1 MSICSENIQLAD
13 IDNELTRLRDIQKE
27 KNQIN
32 ANLFTLIIYAHNDD
46 RIGDLRHIVQSII
59 EKFPCRVLMIEVGS
73 DPAHDYVRVKV
84 SNAVTTTGD
93 ITVACDQIT
102 IEVGVKQ
109 LQRVPFIILPHIL
122 PDLPVHLLWGED
134 PTMESEILPKLEKFA
149 TRLIYNSDCMRQL
162 KPFSEKMLKEI
173 STLPIEFMDMN
184 WALIAGWRDVLNQVF
199 DLPEHLQGLRN
210 AQALHIFYNAQ
221 ESQFTKHPE
230 IQAVY
235 LQAWLAACLGW
246 KSVTQSYSKELLA
259 LVYNHSDRNITVQ
272 LHPKQNNKLPTGSI
286 LSVEISSIDGAQY
299 LLTRDETNPKVI
311 AHFSTLDT
319 CEVPFTLPLPD
330 PKRGFTFMKEI
341 FYRPVSSHY
350 KKMLEVLAVSD
361 FKLH

>member
-1 MSICSENIQLAD
+1 MSICSENIQMAD
-13 IDNELTRLRDIQKE
+13 IDKELTRLRDIQKE

-32 ANLFTLIIYAHNDD
+32 ANLFTLITYAHDAD

-59 EKFPCRVLMIEVGS
+59 EKFPCRILMIEVGNDQES
-73 DPAHDYVRVKV
+73 DYVRVKV

-134 PTMESEILPKLEKFA
+134 PTVENEILPKLEKFA
-149 TRLIYNSDCMRQL
+149 TRLIYNSDCMCQL
-162 KPFSEKMLKEI
+162 KSFSETMLKEMN
-173 STLPIEFMDMN
+173 TLPIEFMDMN

-199 DLPEHLQGLRN
+199 DLPEHLKGLRN
-210 AQALHIFYNAQ
+210 AQTVHLFYSAQ
-221 ESQFTKHPE
+221 ESQFTKHSE
-230 IQAVY
+230 IQTVY
-235 LQAWLAACLGW
+235 LQAWLAACLCW
-246 KSVTQSYSKELLA
+246 KPVTQSYSKELLT
-259 LVYNHSDRNITVQ
+259 LVYHASGREINVQ
-272 LHPKQNNKLPTGSI
+272 LHPNQNSKLSTGSI
-286 LSVEISSIDGAQY
+286 LSVEISSTDGAHY
-299 LLTRDETNPKVI
+299 LLTRDEIRPKVI
-311 AHFSTLDT
+311 AHISTLDT
-319 CEVPFTLPLPD
+319 CEVPFTLSLPD

-350 KKMLEVLAVSD
+350 TKMLEVLATSD
-361 FKLH
+361 FKLP